1 MRRKYIILLI
11 LCFSVC
17 SIKGQI
23 KKNKV
28 DSVFNQYKVELP
40 QTSTAYKF
48 FKDSLGN
55 TNIDSKEKFY
65 SFLWK
70 NRIVPIFGVIDDYS
84 CKIIG
89 DLILLYYKENQQRKI
104 SIIINSIGG
113 SFVSTLGI
121 YDLIYMIGDD
131 CEIST
136 YAYGM
141 AASSAAILLMAG
153 NKDKRIADPCARI
166 LIHSPRLGEH
176 KKIKESE
183 DTIDINKE
191 LTSLKKEVYQIIGE
205 RTGHTIGETKKY
217 CERETWFAAKEALDF
232 GIINQICTWAEY
244 SKSFVP

>member
-113 SFVSTLGI
+113 SLVSTLGI

-176 KKIKESE
+176 KEIKESE

-205 RTGHTIGETKKY
+205 RTGHTIGETKNY
-217 CERETWFAAKEALDF
+217 CERKTCFAAKEALDF
-232 GIINQICTWAEY
+232 GIINQVCTWAES

>member
-1 MRRKYIILLI
+1 M
-11 LCFSVC
+11 
-17 SIKGQI
+17 
-23 KKNKV
+23 
-28 DSVFNQYKVELP
+28 DSVFNQYKVELQ

-113 SFVSTLGI
+113 SLVSTLGI

-176 KKIKESE
+176 KEIKESE

-205 RTGHTIGETKKY
+205 RTGHTIGETKNY

>member
-65 SFLWK
+65 SFLRK

-113 SFVSTLGI
+113 SLVSTLGI

-176 KKIKESE
+176 KEIKESE

-205 RTGHTIGETKKY
+205 RTGHTIGETKNY

>member
-55 TNIDSKEKFY
+55 TNIDSKEKF

-113 SFVSTLGI
+113 SLVSTLGI

-176 KKIKESE
+176 KEIKESE

-191 LTSLKKEVYQIIGE
+191 LTSLKKEVYQIIEE
-205 RTGHTIGETKKY
+205 RTGHTIGETKNY

>member
-28 DSVFNQYKVELP
+28 DSVFNQYKAELP

-113 SFVSTLGI
+113 SLVSTLGI

-176 KKIKESE
+176 KEIKESE

-205 RTGHTIGETKKY
+205 RTGHTIGETKNY
-217 CERETWFAAKEALDF
+217 GERETWFAAKEALDF